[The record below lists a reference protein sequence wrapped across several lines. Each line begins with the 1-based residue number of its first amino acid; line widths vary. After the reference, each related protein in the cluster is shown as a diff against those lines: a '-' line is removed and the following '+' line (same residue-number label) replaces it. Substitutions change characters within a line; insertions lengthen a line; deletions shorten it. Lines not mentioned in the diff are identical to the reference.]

1 MKQLSKIMLAA
12 VASVALAAPAFAWD
26 FSASGSA
33 TASFNQTSSKA
44 NGLADTKESTIGTG
58 FSSAGSGLTLASSH
72 TDGAKT
78 ASLTY
83 VLDWD
88 GNLDET
94 ISVSGSNKVGD
105 WTASGSVSYSPQTL
119 GCSNAAS
126 DNGSGAAVLAPGAAA
141 CAGTQTGEDSTSVT
155 ITDGTMT
162 IVLGDASHLSG
173 QNVSAGTGAGGQD
186 GMDNGGADCAVGAC
200 VDAFHGVSLGYAISD
215 TMSVTV
221 AYQQSADNNDMM
233 GTGEFLDSWNAA
245 GTAEDVTLE
254 STTHTT
260 SGFGLG
266 FSGTFG
272 PATIGFTQAS
282 ASSADATGDTDAA
295 KLSTSWST
303 MGLGVKIDLGDI
315 DPFISYGSAT
325 GAAGSAANKAVIHTH
340 SGNEVG
346 LTYAL
351 GADTITLIVGSMS
364 DQFSKTDK
372 PQTTSIM
379 EVGYA
384 TMVGP
389 ASLAIGYGTSA
400 KADADKGT
408 SADGYSMTDLDVA
421 LSFSF

>member
-1 MKQLSKIMLAA
+1 
-12 VASVALAAPAFAWD
+12 
-26 FSASGSA
+26 
-33 TASFNQTSSKA
+33 
-44 NGLADTKESTIGTG
+44 
-58 FSSAGSGLTLASSH
+58 
-72 TDGAKT
+72 
-78 ASLTY
+78 
-83 VLDWD
+83 
-88 GNLDET
+88 
-94 ISVSGSNKVGD
+94 
-105 WTASGSVSYSPQTL
+105 
-119 GCSNAAS
+119 
-126 DNGSGAAVLAPGAAA
+126 
-141 CAGTQTGEDSTSVT
+141 
-155 ITDGTMT
+155 
-162 IVLGDASHLSG
+162 
-173 QNVSAGTGAGGQD
+173 
-186 GMDNGGADCAVGAC
+186 
-200 VDAFHGVSLGYAISD
+200 
-215 TMSVTV
+215 
-221 AYQQSADNNDMM
+221 MM
-233 GTGEFLDSWNAA
+233 GTGEVLDSSNAA

-282 ASSADATGDTDAA
+282 ATSADATGDTDAA

-400 KADADKGT
+400 KADSDKT
-408 SADGYSMTDLDVA
+408 FPCLYLPWH
-421 LSFSF
+421 